1 MPLQVRRGT
10 NAQRQAMTEPLAS
23 GELLYATDTGTL
35 YIGNGSTV
43 GGIAVANISSQ
54 DIRDISSSLF
64 TSGTHSGISFTYDG
78 SVIDAVVD
86 PDLSNYQGLI
96 RANSLQG
103 TLVGDDSTILVD
115 AVSNKIQLDGTVK
128 GNIVPD
134 ADQVYDIGSDSF
146 RFKDLYLSGTS
157 IDLGGAIITSP
168 DGSTVNLPAGSTVGG
183 VAIGSGEAGGL
194 IPGSNYN
201 INIVSDD
208 STVMVDTATTT
219 LRATVAFTD
228 LIGSVFG
235 QDSGTIID
243 ATDNSVYCN
252 NVTCTNVTITGSIK
266 SPDLELDIVHSDP
279 TQSVK
284 IRRFI
289 PVAGNHTDYY
299 TVTDG
304 AYSSGNNLYLSRGT
318 LESPTTL
325 QVGDVLNSDITFGHD
340 GTDYIAS
347 TIIASQVDPGG
358 VVTTGS
364 VPGSIGILTLTDGNP
379 LNGKGIRIDS
389 RGFTSINLN
398 SQAEATLDV
407 NGFAKL
413 AILDAAPT
421 TPANGM
427 VAIADGD
434 SVGGWDPLGLGAP
447 AKQQMVVYLGGAWRQ
462 IAIEP

>member
-35 YIGNGSTV
+35 YIGNGSTL
-43 GGIAVANISSQ
+43 GGIAVANTSSQ

-134 ADQVYDIGSDSF
+134 ANQVYDIGSDSF
-146 RFKDLYLSGTS
+146 RFRDLYLSGTS

-183 VAIGSGEAGGL
+183 VAIGSGESGGL

-219 LRATVAFTD
+219 LRATVTFTD

-252 NVTCTNVTITGSIK
+252 NVTITGAIK

-325 QVGDVLNSDITFGHD
+325 QIGDVLNSDITFGHD
-340 GTDYIAS
+340 GTDYIIS

-364 VPGSIGILTLTDGNP
+364 VPGTIAILTLTDGNP
-379 LNGKGIRIDS
+379 LNGKGVRIDS
-389 RGFTSINLN
+389 RGFTSVNLDT
-398 SQAEATLDV
+398 QPQATLDV

-413 AILDAAPT
+413 AILDAAPA
-421 TPANGM
+421 TPADGM

-434 SVGGWDPLGLGAP
+434 SVSGWDPLGLGAP